1 MITARLIL
9 SLVFFSEAARAGIP
23 QDDGQKAIVAAPKD
37 ITDVTRGD
45 KKALARLEKPG
56 KVVFEADFERSDA
69 LDAFFE
75 VRGKKDGRAKLVFDA
90 KIAHRGRGVFQCTAP
105 DKQGASSGAGASAW
119 LGKKGY
125 ERLYLRRY
133 IRFAKD
139 YDQGNLNHTGGGLS
153 GVATNGK
160 WDGMGKAGLRPRG
173 DDRFSSRFE
182 PWKDWGRSAAP
193 GYMFLYTYW
202 MDMTRDRDGNY
213 WGNMLQPK
221 KSARIVPK
229 RDRWVC
235 LEQMIQCNRPG
246 KFDGECA
253 AWIDGKL
260 YMHMSGIRW
269 RSSEKLRIKRFEI
282 GIYIHQAR
290 RDNRVYYDDVVVS
303 TGYVGLA
310 STPIKR
316 VERR

>member
-1 MITARLIL
+1 MIAAPLIL
-9 SLVFFSEAARAGIP
+9 SLVFFSAATRAGIP
-23 QDDGQKAIVAAPKD
+23 QEDGQKAIVATPKD
-37 ITDVTRGD
+37 ITDVTRRD

-105 DKQGASSGAGASAW
+105 DKKGAASGAGASAW
-119 LGKKGY
+119 LGEKGY

-193 GYMFLYTYW
+193 GL
-202 MDMTRDRDGNY
+202 G
-213 WGNMLQPK
+213 
-221 KSARIVPK
+221 
-229 RDRWVC
+229 
-235 LEQMIQCNRPG
+235 
-246 KFDGECA
+246 
-253 AWIDGKL
+253 
-260 YMHMSGIRW
+260 
-269 RSSEKLRIKRFEI
+269 
-282 GIYIHQAR
+282 
-290 RDNRVYYDDVVVS
+290 
-303 TGYVGLA
+303 
-310 STPIKR
+310 
-316 VERR
+316 